1 MRVAAVVF
9 DLDGTLIDSY
19 ALIAAAFRHAA
30 RTVLGRSLTDE
41 EVLAHWGEPLPVRAA
56 HLAADRAAEVVS
68 AYTAYYDAHHDRLC
82 RPFPGVIEM
91 LAQVSARGCALG
103 IATSKRRRSTMQA
116 VEAFGFAAWIRAA
129 VTAEDVRAPK
139 PSPDPVTLVLE
150 RLGGRPSEA
159 LLVGDGAFDIR
170 AARAAGVRSVAAMWG
185 TREAAA
191 VLAAGP
197 DYVAMRPGDI
207 VPLLGSGP

>member
-1 MRVAAVVF
+1 MHVAAVVF

-30 RTVLGRSLTDE
+30 RTVLGRSLSDE
-41 EVLAHWGEPLPVRAA
+41 EVWAHWGEPLPVRAA
-56 HLAADRAAEVVS
+56 HVAADRTAEVMD

-82 RPFPGVIEM
+82 RPFAGVIEM
-91 LAQVSARGCALG
+91 LAQLSARGCALG

-116 VEAFGFAAWIRAA
+116 VEAFGFAARIRAWVA
-129 VTAEDVRAPK
+129 AEDVASPK
-139 PSPDPVTLVLE
+139 PSPDPVRLVLE
-150 RLGGRPSEA
+150 RLGARPSDA
-159 LLVGDGAFDIR
+159 LLVGDGLYDIR

-185 TREAAA
+185 TREATA

-197 DYVAMRPGDI
+197 DYVAMHPQD
-207 VPLLGSGP
+207 VVALVGSG